1 MQGRTVSGKSIE
13 NRPITWHL
21 FSPYGRAQTNK
32 IWLIAGTHG
41 DEWEGIW
48 AIRNILNLWK
58 NNYPMK
64 NVSVSVCAEI
74 NPDGVFHR
82 RRWNMNSVDL
92 NRNLPTKDWT
102 SEIKN
107 PRYPPGPKSLS
118 EPESQALINQFEKDR
133 PIAILNLHSF
143 WNFQVN
149 VNASE
154 KIKKDSR
161 VWAQRIAQ
169 HCHYPVT
176 EDIGYPTP
184 GCLGTYAGVERDIP
198 SITFEFE
205 RGIPKNKVIKNFV
218 PIIVD
223 AIKFWDERIK

>member
-1 MQGRTVSGKSIE
+1 MNYKSIAGISVE
-13 NRPITWHL
+13 KRPIVWHTFL
-21 FSPYGRAQTNK
+21 PHVKKDSKR
-32 IWLIAGTHG
+32 IWFISGTHG
-41 DEWEGIW
+41 DEWEGVW
-48 AIRNILNLWK
+48 TTRSLIRAWQKKYPFQNI
-58 NNYPMK
+58 
-64 NVSVSVCAEI
+64 SVSVCSEI

-82 RRWNMNSVDL
+82 RRWNMHSVDL

-118 EPESQALINQFEKDR
+118 EPESQAILSQFEKDK

-143 WNFQVN
+143 WNYQVN

-154 KIKKDSR
+154 KAKKICR
-161 VWAQRIAQ
+161 EWAERIAK

-205 RGIPKNKVIKNFV
+205 RGIPKRKIYKDYV
-218 PIIVD
+218 PMMID
-223 AIKFWDERIK
+223 AIQFWDERMK

>member
-1 MQGRTVSGKSIE
+1 MVSGKSVE
-13 NRPITWHL
+13 NRPIVWDL
-21 FSPYGRAQTNK
+21 FSPHGKARSKK

-48 AIRNILNLWK
+48 SIRNIINIWK
-58 NNYPMK
+58 TNYSFK
-64 NVSVSVCAEI
+64 NISVSVCAEV

-102 SEIKN
+102 AEIKN
-107 PRYPPGPKSLS
+107 PRYPPGPSALS
-118 EPESQALINQFEKDR
+118 EPESKALLKQFEQDQ

-143 WNFQVN
+143 WNYQVN

-154 KIKKDSR
+154 KVKKDCKA
-161 VWAQRIAQ
+161 WAERMAKQ
-169 HCHYPVT
+169 CHYPVT

-205 RGIPKNKVIKNFV
+205 RGIPKNKIIKNFV
-218 PIIVD
+218 PIIID
-223 AIKFWDERIK
+223 AIQFWDERMK